1 VEILEGVDSIPSGL
15 RFVATLG
22 VFDGVHVGHR
32 VVLDETIRAA
42 RTLGAASVVITFRP
56 HPEAV
61 LRGRAPAVV
70 CDPIEKAARIA
81 GEGIDILAIQSFDHA
96 FSEQSAEAFVDRLR
110 TGRDLAGLVMSSE
123 SAFGHD
129 RAGTTATLR
138 RLADT
143 EGWTLAEVPTLE
155 RGHERVSSGRIRAL
169 VEEGSLGAAARL
181 LGRPYAVIGE
191 VVHGDAR
198 GRELGFPTANLYFA
212 HEVAL
217 PPNGIYAVRVGWGG
231 EDPLEP
237 LHRADGVA
245 SLGVR
250 PTFGE
255 GRRLLEVYLLDF
267 DGDLYGQRLRVE
279 FVRRQRGE
287 KRFNS
292 VEALIVQMGSDVDR
306 ARTILRGT
314 NVPATNRSAT
324 SESPL
329 PSTAHQG

>member
-1 VEILEGVDSIPSGL
+1 MRIIDGVDALPAGL

-32 VVLDETIRAA
+32 VVLDETIKTA
-42 RTLGAASVVITFRP
+42 RQLDATSVAITFRP

-61 LRGRAPAVV
+61 LRGRAPALL
-70 CDPIEKAARIA
+70 CDPSERAGRVAAD
-81 GEGIDILAIQSFDHA
+81 GIDILVVQPFDHA
-96 FSEQSAEAFVDRLR
+96 FSEQSAEAFVGRLR
-110 TGRDLAGLVMSSE
+110 AGRDLAGLVMSSE

-138 RLADT
+138 RLAAD
-143 EGWTLAEVPTLE
+143 EGWALVEVPTLE
-155 RGHERVSSGRIRAL
+155 RGNERVSSGRIRAL
-169 VEEGSLGAAARL
+169 VEDGNLAAAARL
-181 LGRPYAVIGE
+181 LGRPYSVIGE

-212 HEVAL
+212 QEVAL
-217 PPNGIYAVRVGWGG
+217 PPNGIYAVRVGWGS
-231 EDPLEP
+231 EDPLQP
-237 LHRADGVA
+237 IHRADGVA

-255 GRRLLEVYLLDF
+255 GHRLLEVFLLDF

-287 KRFNS
+287 KRFS
-292 VEALIVQMGSDVDR
+292 SAEALIEQMNRDVER
-306 ARTILRGT
+306 ARTIL
-314 NVPATNRSAT
+314 
-324 SESPL
+324 
-329 PSTAHQG
+329 TA

>member
-1 VEILEGVDSIPSGL
+1 MRVVDGVDSLPAGL

-32 VVLDETIRAA
+32 VVLDETIRTA
-42 RTLGAASVVITFRP
+42 RELDAVPVVITFRP

-61 LRGRAPAVV
+61 LRGRAPALL
-70 CDPIEKAARIA
+70 CDPSEKLARIGA
-81 GEGIDILAIQSFDHA
+81 DGIDFLVVQSFDHA
-96 FSEQSAEAFVDRLR
+96 FSEQSAETFVDRLGS
-110 TGRDLAGLVMSSE
+110 GRDLAGLVMSSE

-129 RAGTTATLR
+129 RAGTAATLR
-138 RLADT
+138 RLAAA
-143 EGWTLAEVPTLE
+143 EGWALVEVPTLE
-155 RGHERVSSGRIRAL
+155 RAHERVSSGRVRTL
-169 VEEGSLGAAARL
+169 VEEGNLAAASRL

-212 HEVAL
+212 QDVAL
-217 PPNGIYAVRVGWGG
+217 PPNGIYAVRASWGG
-231 EDPLEP
+231 EDPLVP
-237 LHRADGVA
+237 VQRVDGVA

-255 GRRLLEVYLLDF
+255 GHRLLEVYLLDF

-287 KRFNS
+287 KRFGS
-292 VEALIVQMGSDVDR
+292 AEALIDQMNRDVER
-306 ARTILRGT
+306 ARSIL
-314 NVPATNRSAT
+314 SD
-324 SESPL
+324 
-329 PSTAHQG
+329 H

>member
-1 VEILEGVDSIPSGL
+1 MRITDGVDSLPVGL

-32 VVLDETIRAA
+32 AVLDETIRAA
-42 RTLGAASVVITFRP
+42 RSLGAASVVITFRP

-61 LRGRAPAVV
+61 LRGRAPALL
-70 CDPIEKAARIA
+70 CDPGEKVARIGA
-81 GEGIDILAIQSFDHA
+81 DGIDILAVQSFDHA
-96 FSEQSAEAFVDRLR
+96 FSEQSAEGFVDRLR
-110 TGRDLAGLVMSSE
+110 AGRDLAGLVMSSE

-138 RLADT
+138 RLAAA
-143 EGWTLAEVPTLE
+143 EGWTLVEVPTLE

-169 VEEGSLGAAARL
+169 VEEGNLAAAARL

-212 HEVAL
+212 QDVAL
-217 PPNGIYAVRVGWGG
+217 PPNGIYAVRTSWDG
-231 EDPLEP
+231 EHPLDPM
-237 LHRADGVA
+237 HRADGVA

-255 GRRLLEVYLLDF
+255 GHRLLEVYLLDF
-267 DGDLYGQRLRVE
+267 EGDLYGQRLRVE

-287 KRFNS
+287 KRFS
-292 VEALIVQMGSDVDR
+292 SAEALVAQMNCDVER
-306 ARTILRGT
+306 ARRIL
-314 NVPATNRSAT
+314 AS
-324 SESPL
+324 
-329 PSTAHQG
+329 